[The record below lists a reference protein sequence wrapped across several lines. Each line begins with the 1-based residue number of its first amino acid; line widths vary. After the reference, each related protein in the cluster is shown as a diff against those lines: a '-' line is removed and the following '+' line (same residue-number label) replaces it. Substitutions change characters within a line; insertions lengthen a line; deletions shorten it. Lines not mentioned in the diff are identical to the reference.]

1 MDCGDDDVE
10 EYGDDD
16 CDEDD
21 FVGVLLGEEAR
32 ARRHG
37 RPLLVRPRQVLCGF
51 LESERERR
59 DSGVCPVYGIVLV
72 MSLGYRCWLR
82 W

>member
-10 EYGDDD
+10 DMGNGD
-16 CDEDD
+16 CDDEAD

-37 RPLLVRPRQVLCGF
+37 RPVLVRPRQVVCGF

-59 DSGVCPVYGIVLV
+59 DSGVCPV
-72 MSLGYRCWLR
+72 
-82 W
+82 

>member
-10 EYGDDD
+10 DMGDDD
-16 CDEDD
+16 CDEYGDEAD

-32 ARRHG
+32 ARRHD
-37 RPLLVRPRQVLCGF
+37 RPVLVRPRQVVCGF

-59 DSGVCPVYGIVLV
+59 DSGVCPV
-72 MSLGYRCWLR
+72 
-82 W
+82 